1 MRYFEDPIYQEIMAL
16 KDWLIALRRDF
27 HSHPELSELE
37 FSTQERIIEELS
49 KMGINNYPSAETG
62 VCAVLL
68 SNDSQ
73 TTIGLRADIDALP
86 IQEESTVPY
95 ASVIPGVMH
104 ACGHDAHT
112 TIQLGVAKYFSEH
125 RQSLQSNLKFFFQP
139 AEETIGGAERM
150 VEEGVMNSPDVDFM
164 LGLHVMPYMPVGE
177 IEIRD
182 GKLNAASDSFSI
194 KIKGKSAHGAYPQQ
208 GVDAIVISAQV
219 IVAIQTLISRMISPL
234 DQAVIT
240 IGRIKGGVK
249 DNIICDEVIFSGGM
263 RTTDE
268 STRTYLKDKIKELV
282 NYTAQFYGGTG
293 EVVFEPGYK
302 ALINNAEVT
311 GVVRNIAQEVLGL
324 EAVHEKELPSL
335 GVEDFS
341 YFLDHA
347 KGAFYHLGCALTDKP
362 LGALHTKD
370 FQIDEM
376 CLVMGTYLQI
386 KIINALSNNS
396 NKVGE

>member
-1 MRYFEDPIYQEIMAL
+1 MRYFDDPIYQEVLNM
-16 KDWLIALRRDF
+16 KEWLVALRRDF

-37 FSTQERIIEELS
+37 FSTQERIIEELNE
-49 KMGINNYPSAETG
+49 MGINNYPSAETG

-68 SNDSQ
+68 AHNSDM
-73 TTIGLRADIDALP
+73 TIGLRADIDALP
-86 IQEESTVPY
+86 IQEESDSIY
-95 ASVIPGVMH
+95 KSKIQGVMH

-112 TIQLGVAKYFSEH
+112 TIQLGVAKYFSQH
-125 RQSLQSNLKFFFQP
+125 LSALSSNLKFFFQP

-150 VEEGVMNSPDVDFM
+150 VEEGVMNSPNVDFM

-182 GKLNAASDSFSI
+182 GKLNAASDTFSI

-208 GVDAIVISAQV
+208 GIDAIVIAAQV
-219 IVAIQTLISRMISPL
+219 ITSIQTLISRMISPL

-240 IGRIKGGVK
+240 IGKINGGVK
-249 DNIICDEVIFSGGM
+249 DNIICDEVVFSGGM

-268 STRTYLKDKIKELV
+268 ATRSYLKNKLVELV
-282 NYTAQFYGGTG
+282 KFTTLYYGGSG
-293 EVVFEPGYK
+293 EIQFEPGYK
-302 ALINNAEVT
+302 ALINNNEVT
-311 GVVRNIAQEVLGL
+311 SVIRNISHDVLGV

-341 YFLDHA
+341 YFLDNA
-347 KGAFYHLGCALTDKP
+347 KGAFYHLGCALPNKAI
-362 LGALHTKD
+362 GALHTKD
-370 FQIDEM
+370 FEIDEM

-386 KIINALSNNS
+386 KIINALYTNS
-396 NKVGE
+396 KEGE